1 MPTCWI
7 IAGPD
12 GAGKTTFALEYL
24 PRVAVCTHFIDADLI
39 AAGVPAQ
46 ASQPELMAGM
56 RLVLEVE
63 EHIAHGEDFA
73 FEVTL
78 AERAFLRLIER
89 MRDQGWQVELIYL
102 ALPSAEMA
110 RLRAAERAAH
120 GGTTP
125 PAKDL
130 ARRFTASLR
139 NLFSAYG
146 NAVHRSRCFLNS
158 GAEPE
163 PVFEQQGDTV
173 SIFNLDL
180 YQDLARYADLDT
192 PDSEAAPLPPDT
204 KILLET
210 LKQAVTKALSEKNRL
225 GQYAVFWEEGRPVLV
240 GDDAP

>member
-12 GAGKTTFALEYL
+12 GAGKTTFALEFL
-24 PRVAVCTHFIDADLI
+24 PQVAGYTHFIDADLI

-73 FEVTL
+73 FEATL
-78 AERAFLRLIER
+78 AERAYLRLIER
-89 MRDQGWQVELIYL
+89 MQDQGWQVELIFL
-102 ALPSAEMA
+102 ALPSAEIA

-120 GGTTP
+120 GSTTP

-146 NAVHRSRCFLNS
+146 TAAHRTRCFLNS

-163 PVFEQQGDTV
+163 PIFEQHGDTL

-192 PDSEAAPLPPDT
+192 PDSETAALPADT
-204 KILLET
+204 KILLES
-210 LKQAVTKALSEKNRL
+210 LKKAVTKALAEKKRL

>member
-24 PRVAVCTHFIDADLI
+24 PRVTDCTHFIDADLI
-39 AAGVPAQ
+39 AAGVPPQ
-46 ASQPELMAGM
+46 ASRPELMAGI

-73 FEVTL
+73 FETTL
-78 AERAFLRLIER
+78 TERAFLRLIER
-89 MRDQGWQVELIYL
+89 MQEQGWQVELIYL

-120 GGTTP
+120 GSTTL

-130 ARRFTASLR
+130 ARRFTTSLR

-163 PVFEQQGDTV
+163 PVFEQHGDTML
-173 SIFNLDL
+173 IFNPDL

-192 PDSEAAPLPPDT
+192 PDSEAAALPEDT